1 MKLKDVMT
9 MRVET
14 VGPESTLREA
24 SEKMSSLNIGALPV
38 CEDDRVVG
46 IVTDRDI
53 TVRGLARG
61 SNPDTSKVSEIMT
74 RDVVCGFEEQSV
86 KEAASIM
93 EEKQIRRLPVLDRY
107 QRIIGI
113 VSLGDLAVK
122 TGDDSLSGEL
132 IERISEPA
140 RPAR

>member
-1 MKLKDVMT
+1 MKLKDIMT

-14 VGPESTLREA
+14 VGPDCTLREA
-24 SEKMSSLNIGALPV
+24 SERMSSLNIGALPV
-38 CEDDRVVG
+38 CESDRVVG

-53 TVRGLARG
+53 TVRGLAKG
-61 SNPDTSKVSEIMT
+61 CNPDTSKVSEIMT
-74 RDVVCGFEEQSV
+74 QDVMCGFEEQSV

-93 EEKQIRRLPVLDRY
+93 EDKQIRRMPVLDRY

-122 TGDDSLSGEL
+122 TGDDRLSGQL

-140 RPAR
+140 RPTR